1 MSFLVDTS
9 HRSSEMEIMDDFT
22 MEGAL
27 FRDTLDKL
35 EIINRFLGGNSVTIN
50 GLKNLL
56 KNQSK
61 NKTITIVDLGCGNGD
76 ILRDVAKF
84 GRKNNYSFKLIG
96 IDANLAAIEY
106 AKELSKEY
114 SELSFKTI
122 DILSEDFKKQSYD
135 VVLCTLFLHHFKNE
149 ELISFLKTT
158 TNKAT
163 IGVVVNDL
171 HRHKLAYYLFKF
183 IGFFI
188 KNKMVR
194 QDGLTSVL
202 RAFKR
207 EDLENIAKEIKVH
220 FSIQW
225 KWAFR
230 YLWILKKDFINLKN
244 HSLD

>member
-1 MSFLVDTS
+1 MSFLVNTS

-50 GLKNLL
+50 GLKKLL
-56 KNQSK
+56 KNQPK

-76 ILRDVAKF
+76 ILRDISKF

-96 IDANLAAIEY
+96 IDANLAATEY

-114 SELSFKTI
+114 SELSFKTM

-158 TNKAT
+158 TDKAT

-171 HRHKLAYYLFKF
+171 HRHKLAYYLFKL

-194 QDGLTSVL
+194 QDGLTSIL

-207 EDLENIAKEIKVH
+207 KDLENIAKEIKVH
-220 FSIQW
+220 FSIEW

-230 YLWILKKDFINLKN
+230 YLWIMKKDSIN
-244 HSLD
+244 

>member
-1 MSFLVDTS
+1 MTFLVDTS
-9 HRSSEMEIMDDFT
+9 HRSSEMEIMDDFS
-22 MEGAL
+22 MEGVL

-35 EIINRFLGGNSVTIN
+35 EIINRFLGGNSVTIK
-50 GLKNLL
+50 GLKKLL

-76 ILRDVAKF
+76 VLRDVSKF

-96 IDANLAAIEY
+96 IDANPAAIDY
-106 AKELSKEY
+106 ARELSKEY

-122 DILSEDFKKQSYD
+122 DVLSEDFKKQSYNI
-135 VVLCTLFLHHFKNE
+135 VLCTLFLHHLKNE
-149 ELISFLKTT
+149 ELISFLKKTT
-158 TNKAT
+158 ENAT

-171 HRHKLAYYLFKF
+171 HRHKLAYYLFKL

-207 EDLENIAKEIKVH
+207 KDLENIAKEIKVH
-220 FSIQW
+220 FSIEW

-230 YLWILKKDFINLKN
+230 YLWIMKKDSIN
-244 HSLD
+244 

>member
-22 MEGAL
+22 MEGVL

-84 GRKNNYSFKLIG
+84 GRKNNYSFNLIG

-114 SELSFKTI
+114 SELSFKTL

-171 HRHKLAYYLFKF
+171 HRHKLAYYLFKL

-207 EDLENIAKEIKVH
+207 KDLENISTQIKVH

-230 YLWILKKDFINLKN
+230 YLWILKKDFIN
-244 HSLD
+244 

>member
-1 MSFLVDTS
+1 MTFLVDTS
-9 HRSSEMEIMDDFT
+9 HRSSEMEIMDDFS
-22 MEGAL
+22 MEGVL

-35 EIINRFLGGNSVTIN
+35 EIINRFLGGNSVTIK
-50 GLKNLL
+50 GLKKLL

-76 ILRDVAKF
+76 VLRDVSKF

-96 IDANLAAIEY
+96 IDANPAAIDY
-106 AKELSKEY
+106 ARELSKEY

-122 DILSEDFKKQSYD
+122 DILSEDFKKQSYN
-135 VVLCTLFLHHFKNE
+135 VVLCTLFLHHLKNE
-149 ELISFLKTT
+149 ELISFLKKTT
-158 TNKAT
+158 ENAT

-171 HRHKLAYYLFKF
+171 HRHKLAYYLFKL

-207 EDLENIAKEIKVH
+207 KDLENIAKEIKVH
-220 FSIQW
+220 FSIEW

-230 YLWILKKDFINLKN
+230 YLWIMKKDSIN
-244 HSLD
+244 

>member
-84 GRKNNYSFKLIG
+84 GIKNNYSFNLIG

-171 HRHKLAYYLFKF
+171 HRHKLAYYLFKL

-230 YLWILKKDFINLKN
+230 YLWILKKDFIN
-244 HSLD
+244 

>member
-1 MSFLVDTS
+1 MSFLVNTS

-22 MEGAL
+22 MEGVL

-35 EIINRFLGGNSVTIN
+35 EIINRFLGGNSVTIK
-50 GLKNLL
+50 GLKKLL

-76 ILRDVAKF
+76 VLRDVSKF

-96 IDANLAAIEY
+96 IDANPAAIDY

-135 VVLCTLFLHHFKNE
+135 VVLCTLFLHHLKNE
-149 ELISFLKTT
+149 ELISFLKKTT
-158 TNKAT
+158 ENAT
-163 IGVVVNDL
+163 IGLVVNDL
-171 HRHKLAYYLFKF
+171 HRHKLAYYLFKL

-194 QDGLTSVL
+194 QDGLTSIL

-207 EDLENIAKEIKVH
+207 KDLENIAKEIKVH
-220 FSIQW
+220 FSIEW

-230 YLWILKKDFINLKN
+230 YLWIMKKDSIN
-244 HSLD
+244 

>member
-9 HRSSEMEIMDDFT
+9 LRSSEMEIMDDFT
-22 MEGAL
+22 MEGVL

-50 GLKNLL
+50 GLKKLI
-56 KNQSK
+56 KNHPK

-76 ILRDVAKF
+76 ILRDISKF
-84 GRKNNYSFKLIG
+84 GRKNNYSFKLVG

-122 DILSEDFKKQSYD
+122 DVLSEDFKKQSYD

-207 EDLENIAKEIKVH
+207 KDLENIAKEIKVH

-230 YLWILKKDFINLKN
+230 YLWILKKDFFN
-244 HSLD
+244 

>member
-22 MEGAL
+22 IEGAL

-158 TNKAT
+158 INKAT

-171 HRHKLAYYLFKF
+171 HRHKLAYYLFKL

-207 EDLENIAKEIKVH
+207 KDLENIAKEMKVH
-220 FSIQW
+220 FSVQW

-230 YLWILKKDFINLKN
+230 YLWILKKDFIN
-244 HSLD
+244 

>member
-22 MEGAL
+22 MEGVL
-27 FRDTLDKL
+27 IRDTLDKI
-35 EIINRFLGGNSVTIN
+35 EIINRFLGGNTVTIK
-50 GLKNLL
+50 GLKKIL

-122 DILSEDFKKQSYD
+122 DILSEEFKKESYD
-135 VVLCTLFLHHFKNE
+135 IVLCTLFLHHFKNE

-158 TNKAT
+158 IEKAT

-171 HRHKLAYYLFKF
+171 HRHKLAYYLFKL

-194 QDGLTSVL
+194 QDGLISVL

-207 EDLENIAKEIKVH
+207 KDLENISTQIKVH

-230 YLWILKKDFINLKN
+230 YLWILKKDFIN
-244 HSLD
+244 

>member
-50 GLKNLL
+50 GLKKLL
-56 KNQSK
+56 KNQPK

-76 ILRDVAKF
+76 ILRDISKF

-96 IDANLAAIEY
+96 IDANLAATEY

-114 SELSFKTI
+114 SELSFKTM

-158 TNKAT
+158 TDKAT

-171 HRHKLAYYLFKF
+171 HRHKLAYYLFKL

-207 EDLENIAKEIKVH
+207 KDLENIAKEIKVH

-230 YLWILKKDFINLKN
+230 YLWILKKDFIN
-244 HSLD
+244 

>member
-22 MEGAL
+22 MEGVL

-50 GLKNLL
+50 GLKKLL

-84 GRKNNYSFKLIG
+84 GRKNNYSFNLIG

-114 SELSFKTI
+114 SELSFKTL

-171 HRHKLAYYLFKF
+171 HRHKLAYYLFKL

-207 EDLENIAKEIKVH
+207 KDLENIAKEIKVH

-230 YLWILKKDFINLKN
+230 YLWILKKDFIN
-244 HSLD
+244 

>member
-1 MSFLVDTS
+1 MTFLVDTS

-22 MEGAL
+22 MEGVL

-35 EIINRFLGGNSVTIN
+35 EIINRFLGGNSVTIK
-50 GLKNLL
+50 GLKKLL

-76 ILRDVAKF
+76 VLRDVSKF

-96 IDANLAAIEY
+96 IDANLAATEY

-114 SELSFKTI
+114 SELSFKTM

-158 TNKAT
+158 TDKAT

-171 HRHKLAYYLFKF
+171 HRHKLAYYLFKL

-207 EDLENIAKEIKVH
+207 KDLENIAKEIKVH
-220 FSIQW
+220 FSIEW

-230 YLWILKKDFINLKN
+230 YLWIMKKDSIN
-244 HSLD
+244 

>member
-22 MEGAL
+22 MEGVL
-27 FRDTLDKL
+27 IRDTLDKI
-35 EIINRFLGGNSVTIN
+35 EIINRFLGGNTVTIK
-50 GLKNLL
+50 GLKKIL

-122 DILSEDFKKQSYD
+122 DILSEDFKKESYD
-135 VVLCTLFLHHFKNE
+135 IVLCTLFLHHFKNE

-158 TNKAT
+158 IEKAT

-171 HRHKLAYYLFKF
+171 HRHKLAYYLFKL

-207 EDLENIAKEIKVH
+207 KDLENISTQIKVH

-230 YLWILKKDFINLKN
+230 YLWILKKDYIN
-244 HSLD
+244 

>member
-1 MSFLVDTS
+1 MNFLVDTS
-9 HRSSEMEIMDDFT
+9 NRSSEMEIMDDFT
-22 MEGAL
+22 LKGDV

-35 EIINRFLGGNSVTIN
+35 EIINRLLGGNKVTIR
-50 GLKNLL
+50 GLKKLL

-61 NKTITIVDLGCGNGD
+61 NKIITIVDLGCGNGD
-76 ILRDVAKF
+76 ILRDIAKF

-96 IDANLAAIEY
+96 IDANFAAIDY
-106 AKELSKEY
+106 AKKLSKEY
-114 SELSFKTI
+114 SELSFKTVNVF
-122 DILSEDFKKQSYD
+122 SEDFKKQSYD
-135 VVLCTLFLHHFKNE
+135 IVLCTLFLHHFKND
-149 ELISFLKTT
+149 ELMSFLKTT
-158 TNKAT
+158 IQKTT

-171 HRHKLAYYLFKF
+171 HRHKLAYYLFKL

-194 QDGLTSVL
+194 EDGLTSVL

-207 EDLENIAKEIKVH
+207 KDLENISKQIKVY

-230 YLWILKKDFINLKN
+230 YLWILKKDFVN
-244 HSLD
+244 